1 MTALIK
7 IGLQTLTYDQSY
19 LNWPANFQKACLA
32 YTSYIYKSIKQSYN
46 SYQDAFN
53 PRSAQPLQWRSHALD
68 YCHSQG
74 MVHRDVKP
82 QNVMIDHQ
90 VQKLRLI
97 DWGLAEFYHP
107 GKEYNARVAS
117 WYLVAFIY
125 FKGPKL
131 LVDLQDYDYSLG
143 MWSLG
148 CLLATMISRRESF
161 CCGRDNY
168 DELVRIVEVLGT
180 DEFKA

>member
-7 IGLQTLTYDQSY
+7 IGLQTSTYDQSY
-19 LNWPANFQKACLA
+19 INWP
-32 YTSYIYKSIKQSYN
+32 
-46 SYQDAFN
+46 
-53 PRSAQPLQWRSHALD
+53 ALD

-82 QNVMIDHQ
+82 QNEMIDHQ

-117 WYLVAFIY
+117 WYLLAFIY

-131 LVDLQDYDYSLG
+131 LIDLQDCDYSLG

-148 CLLATMISRRESF
+148 CLLATMISRKESF

-180 DEFKA
+180 DEFKALFEQFFCWYSRKPRSQFITSENRHLVSPEAIDFLDKLLR

>member
-7 IGLQTLTYDQSY
+7 IGLQTSTYDQSY
-19 LNWPANFQKACLA
+19 INWP
-32 YTSYIYKSIKQSYN
+32 
-46 SYQDAFN
+46 
-53 PRSAQPLQWRSHALD
+53 ALD

-82 QNVMIDHQ
+82 QNEMIDHQ

-117 WYLVAFIY
+117 C
-125 FKGPKL
+125 
-131 LVDLQDYDYSLG
+131 
-143 MWSLG
+143 LG
-148 CLLATMISRRESF
+148 CLLATMVKILVDLPVPCIISRKESF

-168 DELVRIVEVLGT
+168 DELVRIVEFFCWYSRKPRSQFITSENRHLVSP
-180 DEFKA
+180 EVM